1 MAEPAQNEAA
11 KKQLAENKKA
21 SDKSKAAS
29 QEASKGKPTPTQE
42 ENDLAALGAHVNEK
56 EDDGSG
62 PDPHQPPDQ
71 AEHKRNMEG
80 GQRRRLSDP
89 ASNTEA
95 RGPSRV
101 VDDASRRCRSHPW
114 PLGGSRH

>member
-1 MAEPAQNEAA
+1 MAEPSQNEAA

-62 PDPHQPPDQ
+62 PDPNAPPSDPS
-71 AEHKRNMEG
+71 AAPKHLEG
-80 GQRRRLSDP
+80 GG
-89 ASNTEA
+89 A
-95 RGPSRV
+95 
-101 VDDASRRCRSHPW
+101 
-114 PLGGSRH
+114 GGYQTRQATPKPRHE